1 MLKIFNRT
9 IRDGK
14 LGLLIYVVAAVVFLL
29 MYVAL
34 FPSIQEKSANFNQ
47 ILDAYPKEM
56 MKAFNVEI
64 SALSFNNLQS
74 FLSMEYFSMVWPIMA
89 IALVVSLAASAL
101 AGEIEKGTIVF
112 LLGQPITRL
121 NLFWAK
127 YLAGLFSLVVF
138 IIGSILVTIPLAGI
152 YNVDVVAKNY
162 LIVSILAFLFG
173 GAIFSIGFF
182 FSALLSEKGRVAF
195 LTVGLVLVMYVLNII
210 ANLKESLAD
219 LKYGSFFYYF
229 DFKSA
234 VVDGKINLESLLVF
248 GGVIIVFTL
257 LAALI
262 FQKRDISA

>member
-14 LGLLIYVVAAVVFLL
+14 LGLLIYIVAAVIFLW

-34 FPSIQEKSANFNQ
+34 FPSIKEKSANFNQ
-47 ILDAYPKEM
+47 ILDAYPKDM
-56 MKAFNVEI
+56 MKAFNIEI
-64 SALSFNNLQS
+64 SELSFNNLQS

-112 LLGQPITRL
+112 LLSQPISRL
-121 NLFWAK
+121 SLFWAK
-127 YLAGLFSLVVF
+127 YLAGLFSLAIF
-138 IIGSILVTIPLAGI
+138 IVGSILVTIPLAAI
-152 YNVDVVAKNY
+152 YSIDFVAKNY
-162 LIVSILAFLFG
+162 LIVSALAFFFG
-173 GAIFSIGFF
+173 AAIFSIGFF
-182 FSALLSEKGRVAF
+182 FSALFSEKGRVAF
-195 LTVGLVLVMYVLNII
+195 LTVGLVLVMYVLNVI

-234 VVDGKINLESLLVF
+234 VVDGKINAESLWVF
-248 GGVIIVFTL
+248 GAVIIVFAL
-257 LAALI
+257 LAAVI
-262 FQKRDISA
+262 FKKRDIAA